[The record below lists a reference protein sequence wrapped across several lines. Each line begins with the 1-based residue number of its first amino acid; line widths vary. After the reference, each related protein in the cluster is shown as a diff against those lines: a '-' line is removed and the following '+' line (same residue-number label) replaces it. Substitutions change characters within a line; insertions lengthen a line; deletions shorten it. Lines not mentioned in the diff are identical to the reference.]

1 MGRNIDRGLEDREER
16 QRQDDSRRSSERE
29 NVIEKTRKE
38 LYKNLDK

>member
-16 QRQDDSRRSSERE
+16 QRQDDSIRSSERE